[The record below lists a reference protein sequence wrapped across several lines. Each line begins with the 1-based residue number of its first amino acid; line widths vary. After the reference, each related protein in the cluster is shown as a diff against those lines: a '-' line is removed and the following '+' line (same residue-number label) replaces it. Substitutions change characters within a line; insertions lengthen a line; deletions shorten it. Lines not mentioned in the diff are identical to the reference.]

1 MNNYGIIYINRISI
15 QVLVDVMIEKLFTIG
30 IRNTEQ
36 PFHWY
41 DTLELFFVVRGEVD
55 LISNNNTVH
64 MSRGH
69 IQVVNTED
77 VHALENKTEDLLYI
91 QLSMS
96 MEAFDQY
103 IPDISIVY
111 FKCDSEE
118 DAISEEIKNYIAQM
132 VRMLFEYKENEYLKS
147 ETEQTLIY
155 YCVEI
160 LSDMKMRFNYG
171 RYEMENASE
180 KELEKIDQI
189 RKVVD
194 YLFDN
199 GKNKITLKDT
209 ADHIFVGTSTFKKL
223 MKEYGGGSFEKLL
236 SSIRAEMSLKYLLD
250 SNMSITNIAYECGF
264 SAPRYYYSAFEKKY
278 QCSPVEYRERNRK
291 YFIKEKKSNA
301 MCFTCD
307 EEIKISDI
315 IELLR
320 PYSEFKADSELN
332 RNIINI
338 DISAKR
344 SHKSKFPKVDNV
356 LICEEDDVYRLDFT
370 EELALCRKT
379 LGIRKLRII
388 GSNSRLC
395 ANIEKNVSYLGI
407 TVSDIWQKKEE
418 SERNVLLSE
427 LFGRHG
433 EKKPLYYIYELF
445 NRIEQPF
452 TRLNPNCILHD
463 KGGNLNITA
472 FNIDNGD
479 EKLLYKFDIS
489 GLEDG
494 DDYVCIK
501 TEAPKLTEAVK
512 NLIADE
518 TKKLDREIVKELAK
532 PSIEYNVYKKGIPFI
547 IDVAV
552 ENNSFV
558 NIEII
563 RIR

>member
-199 GKNKITLKDT
+199 GKNKITLKDA

-264 SAPRYYYSAFEKKY
+264 SAPRYYY
-278 QCSPVEYRERNRK
+278 RDRK
-291 YFIKEKKSNA
+291 S
-301 MCFTCD
+301 
-307 EEIKISDI
+307 
-315 IELLR
+315 
-320 PYSEFKADSELN
+320 
-332 RNIINI
+332 
-338 DISAKR
+338 
-344 SHKSKFPKVDNV
+344 VV
-356 LICEEDDVYRLDFT
+356 
-370 EELALCRKT
+370 
-379 LGIRKLRII
+379 
-388 GSNSRLC
+388 
-395 ANIEKNVSYLGI
+395 
-407 TVSDIWQKKEE
+407 
-418 SERNVLLSE
+418 
-427 LFGRHG
+427 
-433 EKKPLYYIYELF
+433 
-445 NRIEQPF
+445 
-452 TRLNPNCILHD
+452 
-463 KGGNLNITA
+463 
-472 FNIDNGD
+472 
-479 EKLLYKFDIS
+479 
-489 GLEDG
+489 
-494 DDYVCIK
+494 
-501 TEAPKLTEAVK
+501 
-512 NLIADE
+512 
-518 TKKLDREIVKELAK
+518 
-532 PSIEYNVYKKGIPFI
+532 
-547 IDVAV
+547 
-552 ENNSFV
+552 
-558 NIEII
+558 
-563 RIR
+563 

>member
-1 MNNYGIIYINRISI
+1 
-15 QVLVDVMIEKLFTIG
+15 
-30 IRNTEQ
+30 
-36 PFHWY
+36 
-41 DTLELFFVVRGEVD
+41 
-55 LISNNNTVH
+55 
-64 MSRGH
+64 
-69 IQVVNTED
+69 
-77 VHALENKTEDLLYI
+77 
-91 QLSMS
+91 
-96 MEAFDQY
+96 
-103 IPDISIVY
+103 
-111 FKCDSEE
+111 
-118 DAISEEIKNYIAQM
+118 
-132 VRMLFEYKENEYLKS
+132 
-147 ETEQTLIY
+147 
-155 YCVEI
+155 
-160 LSDMKMRFNYG
+160 MKMRFNYG
-171 RYEMENASE
+171 RYEMENVSE

-199 GKNKITLKDT
+199 GKNKITLKDA

-494 DDYVCIK
+494 DDYICIK

>member
-1 MNNYGIIYINRISI
+1 
-15 QVLVDVMIEKLFTIG
+15 
-30 IRNTEQ
+30 
-36 PFHWY
+36 
-41 DTLELFFVVRGEVD
+41 
-55 LISNNNTVH
+55 
-64 MSRGH
+64 
-69 IQVVNTED
+69 
-77 VHALENKTEDLLYI
+77 
-91 QLSMS
+91 
-96 MEAFDQY
+96 
-103 IPDISIVY
+103 
-111 FKCDSEE
+111 
-118 DAISEEIKNYIAQM
+118 
-132 VRMLFEYKENEYLKS
+132 
-147 ETEQTLIY
+147 
-155 YCVEI
+155 
-160 LSDMKMRFNYG
+160 MKMRFNYG

-199 GKNKITLKDT
+199 GKNKITLKDA

-301 MCFTCD
+301 ICFTCD

-407 TVSDIWQKKEE
+407 TVSDTWQKKEE

-494 DDYVCIK
+494 DDYICIK

-532 PSIEYNVYKKGIPFI
+532 PSIEYNVYKMGIPFI